1 MTTVTLDQAVDYVMQ
16 LTPEQREM
24 LVEILYRR
32 QVEARRREI
41 AEDAGATLAAFRA
54 GEYQPQTAGEIIR
67 ELWSSLE
74 DQE

>member
-32 QVEARRREI
+32 QVEARRREM
-41 AEDAGATLAAFRA
+41 AEDAAAALAAVRA
-54 GEYQPQTAGEIIR
+54 GEYRSQTASEIIR
-67 ELWSSLE
+67 ELRSSLE
-74 DQE
+74 DNE